1 MLALI
6 PARGGSKSVPLKNLH
21 PLCGKPLIQWVLEAA
36 RVAESIDRIAVT
48 TDHEG
53 IAWHSGV
60 KGAEIVR
67 RPAYLSNGDVPMWIV
82 ASHACAELDYTGPVV
97 FLQPTYPFV
106 KTETIDKVCKGIKN
120 YVCAE
125 AVCEVP
131 HHFHAWNQRS
141 VDMGV
146 IEWATKARE
155 GAQQKEKKPR
165 RVASGGVFA
174 FQIEEARRQQTCFP
188 DRRGVAC
195 VVPWWEAYDVDGP
208 EDFKVAE
215 KLVEFQ

>member
-21 PLCGKPLIQWVLEAA
+21 PLGGRPLLA
-36 RVAESIDRIAVT
+36 RVLGAALDAELIDRVAVT

-53 IAWHSGV
+53 IANYARGL
-60 KGAEIVR
+60 AEIVQ

-106 KTETIDKVCKGIKN
+106 KPETIDKVCQGMKT
-120 YVCAE
+120 YACSE

-174 FQIEEARRQQTCFP
+174 FQIEQARRQQTCFP
-188 DRRGVAC
+188 DHRGVAC